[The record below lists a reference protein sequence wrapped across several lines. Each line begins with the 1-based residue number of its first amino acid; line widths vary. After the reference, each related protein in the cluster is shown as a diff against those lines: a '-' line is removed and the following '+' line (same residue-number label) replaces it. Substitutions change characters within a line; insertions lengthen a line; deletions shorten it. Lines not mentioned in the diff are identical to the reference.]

1 MSRILLFQLHT
12 RIFQYSAR
20 NLNFSCFFFSWVVKD
35 VLNLYFLHV
44 VFSNTQEYPLIL
56 AGFNFGILYYR
67 WKLNGTNIDIG
78 MDYRYSAVEGNLL
91 INNPNKTQDSG
102 TYQCVATNPFGRIVS
117 REAKLQFACKYQ
129 LHRSLGSCSFLEVWE
144 QCLPFWPVL
153 ICSVL
158 CSELFMEQKPPGS
171 RG

>member
-1 MSRILLFQLHT
+1 MWYFQIH
-12 RIFQYSAR
+12 
-20 NLNFSCFFFSWVVKD
+20 K
-35 VLNLYFLHV
+35 
-44 VFSNTQEYPLIL
+44 EYPLIL

-129 LHRSLGSCSFLEVWE
+129 LHRSLGSCSFLEV
-144 QCLPFWPVL
+144 
-153 ICSVL
+153 
-158 CSELFMEQKPPGS
+158 
-171 RG
+171 